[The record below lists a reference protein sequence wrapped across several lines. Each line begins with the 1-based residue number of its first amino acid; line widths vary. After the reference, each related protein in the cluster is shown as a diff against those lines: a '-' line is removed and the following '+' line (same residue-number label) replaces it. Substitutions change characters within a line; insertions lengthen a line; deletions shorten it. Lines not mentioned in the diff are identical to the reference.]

1 MAYATLEDINTLFR
15 VLTISEAERAEALL
29 PLVEDLLRQE
39 AVNVGKD
46 LDDMV
51 DNGEIL
57 RNTVKSVIVDIIGR
71 TLMTSTNQEP
81 MTQFSQSALG
91 YSVSGTYLSPGG
103 GIFIKKQELKR
114 LGLNRQKMGVIELC

>member
-114 LGLNRQKMGVIELC
+114 LGLNRQKIGVVELC